1 MAFDLGS
8 GLEGKSVLV
17 TGGTGGIGREVC
29 LAFAAAGSRVAAVDL
44 DQQRVDAVVAE
55 MEGGPHLGIAY
66 DLKPVAGHAAL
77 IGKVV
82 AEFGRLDVLVQT
94 AAVLIRR
101 PSVFEVSE
109 ADWDVQHDVNLKAS
123 FFMCQAA
130 ARTMKEQ
137 GSGGRIINFTSQGW
151 QSGGFGGSVA
161 YAASKGGIVSMTRG
175 LARSL
180 AKDGITVNAVSP
192 GAADTA
198 MMRSGMDDAALSA
211 TVAQIPLG
219 YMAAPSELAGT
230 VLFLASNHAGYI
242 TGATINVSG
251 GWLMY

>member
-1 MAFDLGS
+1 MAFDIGS
-8 GLEGKSVLV
+8 GLDGKSVVV
-17 TGGTGGIGREVC
+17 TGGSGGIGREVC
-29 LAFAAAGSRVAAVDL
+29 LAFAAAGAHVACVDL
-44 DQQRVDAVVAE
+44 DQARVDAVVAE
-55 MEGGPHLGIAY
+55 MEGGPHLAIGH
-66 DLKPVAGHAAL
+66 DLKPVAGHATL
-77 IGKVV
+77 IEKVL
-82 AEFGRLDVLVQT
+82 AEFGAIDVLVQT

-101 PSVFEVSE
+101 HSVFEVTE
-109 ADWDVQHDVNLKAS
+109 ADWDIQHDVNLKAA
-123 FFMCQAA
+123 FFLCQSIAKV
-130 ARTMKEQ
+130 MKDQ
-137 GSGGRIINFTSQGW
+137 GKGGRIINFTSQGW

-161 YAASKGGIVSMTRG
+161 YAATKGGVVSMTRG

-180 AKDGITVNAVSP
+180 AKDRITVNAVSP

-198 MMRSGMDDAALSA
+198 MMRSGMDEAALAS

-230 VLFLASNHAGYI
+230 VLFLASDHAGYI